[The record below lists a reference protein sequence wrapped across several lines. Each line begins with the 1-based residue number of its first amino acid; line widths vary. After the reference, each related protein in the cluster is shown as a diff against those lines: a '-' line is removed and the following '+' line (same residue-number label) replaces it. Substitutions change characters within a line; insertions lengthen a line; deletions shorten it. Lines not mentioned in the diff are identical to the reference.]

1 MPFLEEWNTQP
12 TVCYPEA
19 VQDLSGWIRRL
30 DASFPY
36 LGRFWPD
43 LAKTR
48 WVAKNHGKILL
59 TRYIMFLCFSPV
71 SSILINFGHYVCV
84 GLGDEVQ
91 MRPPLDG
98 EMETSEP
105 DKGKKR
111 KKKAAV
117 DSPATK
123 KPKSC
128 RPRAS
133 AKTSALASRASPSTG
148 DEDDDEDEYRLAQ
161 RTRSGADVRQMS
173 RLEEAKSGMIDS
185 DRSRMVVTLEDG
197 ANVVPEPLIGCGV
210 FPVGE
215 TVVAGSKSR
224 PRAFRGKDL
233 PLGDIDALGG
243 LNLGPQFSFGEL
255 RDAQDPNTTNVG
267 APLNGGDELD
277 NFLDDVD
284 DVSEDINLNAPNAI
298 EAAEKF

>member
-1 MPFLEEWNTQP
+1 MPFLEEWNTQRKYLSFKHALWSSYFSSENDLLLVFVA

-48 WVAKNHGKILL
+48 WVAKNH
-59 TRYIMFLCFSPV
+59 
-71 SSILINFGHYVCV
+71 